1 MIDIWQL
8 HSRLGITVEIP
19 HLICGVLKDK
29 AMFSVK
35 PQRTQGMRRERK
47 NRFLLPLGRIPYL
60 GRNQPCLHWGSL
72 WVTLVCAQ
80 SVIFLLFF
88 VFLTCSA
95 VSTFWIANPH
105 NNLINCAAAGSEVSA
120 QVSYL
125 VTAQASDSPAKL
137 REALT
142 GIKPIFKAAW
152 LRHTLMWLVPPIKR
166 MVLLLLQTSCHLMF
180 LELDLTKFHSV
191 QPE

>member
-8 HSRLGITVEIP
+8 HSTLGIAVEIP

-29 AMFSVK
+29 AIFSVK
-35 PQRTQGMRRERK
+35 PQRTWGMRRERK
-47 NRFLLPLGRIPYL
+47 NTFLLPLGRAPYL
-60 GRNQPCLHWGSL
+60 GRYQPCLHLGSL

-80 SVIFLLFF
+80 SVIFMSFF

-125 VTAQASDSPAKL
+125 VTAQASDSPARL

-142 GIKPIFKAAW
+142 GIKPAFVTQTFLK
-152 LRHTLMWLVPPIKR
+152 
-166 MVLLLLQTSCHLMF
+166 LLDWDTH
-180 LELDLTKFHSV
+180 
-191 QPE
+191 